1 MFRPAC
7 GEEHV
12 DIAIIT
18 QLIASILEDRVKD
31 GTDVF
36 DSFGGGSKRKQTKPD
51 EILIFCV
58 DCSKSMEDPSD
69 FEELAETDSE
79 ESNSEDGYSTDEGS
93 DVVASHGSQ
102 DSPTNEGGSDNGECA
117 GMTFGQ
123 MKGGMVIM
131 LDAEVQ
137 G

>member
-18 QLIASILEDRVKD
+18 QLIAPILEDRVKD

-36 DSFGGGSKRKQTKPD
+36 DSFCGGSKRKQIKPD
-51 EILIFCV
+51 EIIMFCV
-58 DCSKSMEDPSD
+58 DCSKSMHDPSD
-69 FEELAETDSE
+69 FEELAEIDSE
-79 ESNSEDGYSTDEGS
+79 ESNSEKDYSTDEGS
-93 DVVASHGSQ
+93 DSVASRGSQ
-102 DSPTNEGGSDNGECA
+102 DSPDGKDGFDDGQCA

-123 MKGGMVIM
+123 MKGETTIAF
-131 LDAEVQ
+131 DTEF
-137 G
+137 

>member
-1 MFRPAC
+1 MFRPAN

-18 QLIASILEDRVKD
+18 QLIAPILEERAKD

-36 DSFGGGSKRKQTKPD
+36 DSFGGGSKRKETKPD
-51 EILIFCV
+51 EIIMFCV

-79 ESNSEDGYSTDEGS
+79 GSNSEDEYSTDGASE
-93 DVVASHGSQ
+93 VVASHGPQ
-102 DSPTNEGGSDNGECA
+102 DSPNDENASDDGQRA
-117 GMTFGQ
+117 AMTFGQ
-123 MKGGMVIM
+123 MKGETAFM
-131 LDAEVQ
+131 LDAEAS
-137 G
+137 

>member
-1 MFRPAC
+1 MFRPAY

-18 QLIASILEDRVKD
+18 QLIAPILEDRVKD

-36 DSFGGGSKRKQTKPD
+36 DSFGGGPKRKETKPD
-51 EILIFCV
+51 EIIMFCV

-102 DSPTNEGGSDNGECA
+102 NSPIDEDGSDDGQ

-123 MKGGMVIM
+123 MKGKMISM
-131 LDAEVQ
+131 LNAEV
-137 G
+137 

>member
-1 MFRPAC
+1 MFRPAH
-7 GEEHV
+7 GEDHV

-18 QLIASILEDRVKD
+18 QLIAPILEARVID

-36 DSFGGGSKRKQTKPD
+36 DLFGGGSKRKETTPD
-51 EILIFCV
+51 EIIMFCV

-79 ESNSEDGYSTDEGS
+79 GSNSEDELSTDEGS
-93 DVVASHGSQ
+93 EVDASHGPQ
-102 DSPTNEGGSDNGECA
+102 DSLNHEDGSDDGQRTA
-117 GMTFGQ
+117 MTFGQ
-123 MKGGMVIM
+123 MKGETTSM
-131 LDAEVQ
+131 LDAE